1 MFPHKLIEQKLK
13 KGSIMDKLKKQ
24 IIFLSLSTC
33 DIILFIIHLFF
44 GISSFFKM
52 LYEKCNIN
60 LYYQIFWD
68 YEKSTYKSCE
78 YMDKAIAY
86 HMNPIHCLLIST
98 TIAILSILYIFHH
111 KKLHF
116 KANTVLFFICIT
128 ILTITLIIAL
138 GVMYCYF
145 NEISH
150 EVV

>member
-13 KGSIMDKLKKQ
+13 KGSILDKRKKQ
-24 IIFLSLSTC
+24 IVFLSIC

-60 LYYQIFWD
+60 LYYRIFWD

-78 YMDKAIAY
+78 YMNKAIAY
-86 HMNPIHCLLIST
+86 HMNPIYCILISEA
-98 TIAILSILYIFHH
+98 IAILSVLYIFYQ

-116 KANTVLFFICIT
+116 KANSVLFFICIT
-128 ILTITLIIAL
+128 ILLITFIITL
-138 GVMYCYF
+138 GVVYCYF
-145 NEISH
+145 DEMSH